1 MMCLVNGESVRRWY
15 PMNRKVIVR
24 DCKASEIG
32 KLQELVEEL
41 YYTDAG
47 PDANVPDVAF
57 TVRSLKKK
65 PDKGRLVVFE
75 RDGELVGYAILI
87 FFFSNEFGGDIID
100 VDEIVVTEDARG
112 EGVGRAFFKWLGKTY
127 KKAVGWSL
135 QVRPVNRRAR
145 RLYESVGFVTSA
157 NLHLYNIFAW
167 NDGNM
172 YPWESGDKPSTS
184 RKSTAKSVSK
194 TVGNKKRY
202 VASSTKKSTAA
213 RSSAKKH
220 TVRATSS
227 RSSAKKRTATASRSS
242 AKKRATTASRS
253 SARTL

>member
-1 MMCLVNGESVRRWY
+1 
-15 PMNRKVIVR
+15 MNRKVIVR

-57 TVRSLKKK
+57 TFRSLKKK

-167 NDGNM
+167 NHGNM
-172 YPWESGDKPSTS
+172 YPWEDDEKQSTS
-184 RKSTAKSVSK
+184 RKSTAKPVSK
-194 TVGNKKRY
+194 TVAKKKRV
-202 VASSTKKSTAA
+202 VASSTKKATAA

-220 TVRATSS
+220 TVRATSGRSSAKKRTVRATSS
-227 RSSAKKRTATASRSS
+227 RSSAKKRT
-242 AKKRATTASRS
+242 TTASRS